1 MIDGAK
7 IASLVRPSNNIII
20 APLENA
26 KYVISDTYIIV
37 IMDEIEFT
45 DFYSK
50 YNSFKST
57 ANIPLN
63 FVGAISKTGDKF
75 ESSDVNALRIIDKVK
90 DAEAEVEITP
100 FYLKRDQKKEARIYK
115 VKDMLAIFLRKYDF
129 LLKLGDTYKAAGKID
144 PLFVCQDDGVKAI
157 IMPVRN
163 LDNKPLKAKIK
174 SLLKGANNETAN

>member
-7 IASLVRPSNNIII
+7 IASLVRPSTNLII

-26 KYVISDTYIIV
+26 KYVISDTYIMV

-57 ANIPLN
+57 TNIPLN
-63 FVGAISKTGDKF
+63 FVGAISKSGDEF
-75 ESSDVNALRIIDKVK
+75 ESTDVNVLRIIDKVK

-100 FYLKRDQKKEARIYK
+100 FYLKRDRKKEARIYK
-115 VKDMLAIFLRKYDF
+115 VKNMLAIFLRKYEF
-129 LLKLGDTYKAAGKID
+129 LLELGDTYKAAGKID
-144 PLFVCQDDGVKAI
+144 PLFVCQDNEVKAI
-157 IMPVRN
+157 IMPVRYV
-163 LDNKPLKAKIK
+163 DDMSLKDKISK
-174 SLLKGANNETAN
+174 LIT